1 MSETGSFPSGTMP
14 RGRQIPTYLGIG
26 VPRAGTTWLHDLLGS
41 HPEVYVPSRRKE
53 LSYFNLNYERGPA
66 WYRKFFPPE
75 AEQGRYR
82 AIGEVTPY
90 YFYCDDCPER
100 MVRAGVEKLV
110 LILRHPVDRAWSY
123 YGQKIR
129 NGMYRGSFEEFLRQS
144 RWPVVDQGHY
154 SRYLS
159 RYLHYF
165 DRRQI
170 LVLLFEE
177 ALPDI
182 RSTTTIL
189 GSFLG
194 VDAAGFAGSAA
205 AETVN
210 SSYVPRSRL
219 LYGLAFRVA
228 KVCRQYDLDWVVNAA
243 KHLGIREAFGVG
255 GKLAPMKLETRTRL
269 EASFQP
275 EIAELERLLDRPLDL
290 WRQPRPGFSRADG
303 PGPALT
309 GTDRGTDLAYEGL
322 RNVSPPS

>member
-1 MSETGSFPSGTMP
+1 VSENGSLPSGTADHP
-14 RGRQIPTYLGIG
+14 RQIPNYLGIG
-26 VPRAGTTWLHDLLGS
+26 VPRAGTTWLHELLGS

-53 LSYFNLNYERGPA
+53 LSYFDLHYGRGPG

-75 AEQGRYR
+75 GAQGRYR

-90 YFYCDDCPER
+90 YFYCDACPER
-100 MVRAGVEKLV
+100 ISRAGVEKLV
-110 LILRHPVDRAWSY
+110 VILRHPVDRAWSY

-129 NGMYRGSFEEFLRQS
+129 NGMFRGSFEEFLRRS

-159 RYLHYF
+159 RYLQYF

-177 ALPDI
+177 ALSDI
-182 RSTTTIL
+182 RSTTRAL

-194 VDAAGFAGSAA
+194 VDASGFAAIAG
-205 AETVN
+205 AEAVN
-210 SSYVPRSRL
+210 PSYVPRSRMF
-219 LYGLAFRVA
+219 YGLAFRVA

-243 KHLGIREAFGVG
+243 KRLGIREAFGVG
-255 GKLAPMKLETRTRL
+255 GKLAPMEPETRTRL
-269 EASFQP
+269 EESFQP
-275 EIAELERLLDRPLDL
+275 EIVELERLLDRSLDL
-290 WRQPRPGFSRADG
+290 WRQPRPGFSDG
-303 PGPALT
+303 PGPAFT
-309 GTDRGTDLAYEGL
+309 GVGHAQEGL